1 MKPTGAV
8 LGGIVAACRQR
19 LAEAR
24 GRTPLGYWQEA
35 AEARSERRDFAGAL
49 AGDESGRG
57 PVRVIAELKRA
68 SPSRGLLRTRY
79 RRREIAQAYAGAGAA
94 ALSVLTEEQ
103 YFLGSIEDLKQARD
117 AVSLPVL
124 RKDFILDAY
133 QVYESAAA
141 GADAVLLIAAVL
153 PDGDLRELIGL
164 CKSLRLAALV
174 EVHNE
179 EELDRALAAR
189 ARIIGVNNRNLKTME
204 VNLETAFRLK
214 ERIPSSCLSVSES
227 GIRTAEDL
235 RNLAAA
241 GFHAALIGE
250 HLMTAD
256 DPGRALAELL
266 GGARALAT

>member
-1 MKPTGAV
+1 M
-8 LGGIVAACRQR
+8 
-19 LAEAR
+19 
-24 GRTPLGYWQEA
+24 
-35 AEARSERRDFAGAL
+35 
-49 AGDESGRG
+49 
-57 PVRVIAELKRA
+57 
-68 SPSRGLLRTRY
+68 
-79 RRREIAQAYAGAGAA
+79 
-94 ALSVLTEEQ
+94 
-103 YFLGSIEDLKQARD
+103 
-117 AVSLPVL
+117 PVL

-153 PDGDLRELIGL
+153 PDGDLRDMIEL
-164 CKSLRLAALV
+164 CESLRLAALV

-179 EELDRALAAR
+179 EELDRALAAG

-204 VNLETAFRLK
+204 VNLQTSFRLK

-250 HLMTAD
+250 HLMTAA

-266 GGARALAT
+266 GGAKSLPT